1 MVDGTVR
8 AFCGAFV
15 ATLVLGLASSAPPAA
30 AQRYGAEIAVGDAAL
45 YEVGGAVPIRSIGG
59 FSGRPLDLSV
69 SYGWTGDFQCGNF
82 DLSASIGDQLGDAQ
96 SAARRMMGDLVTSA
110 QGVVASLPGL
120 VLQRLNP
127 SLYDMLTGMM
137 AEAGVNF
144 RLARANCERTVEA
157 MRNRTAVG
165 GWRAVADGEFWKR
178 QIAGGREATEVEKD
192 VGGGDGGDAGVTW
205 GPNGEKAG
213 GLGQEP
219 VRQIGDT
226 VKTGLATVTG
236 ATPPPP
242 GGTSPDYCAGAA
254 ADFRVCEVFA
264 SLDEAEAFARKVVG
278 EIEIRTCRE
287 DAGCVPV
294 ASLPGEGLREAMM
307 DEIEALYGDEVAGEG
322 PLLEVA
328 LGAPPTAALL
338 AEMRGAGGV
347 GVDPAVL
354 AAIAEEPGASRRRAL
369 AGRLAAEIAMERTM
383 EKAFFLRRALRA
395 GLRAP
400 AVASNAMAR
409 ATVLE
414 AVAELNEEIAEL
426 GQEMAFAE
434 RRARGVPLSVLGR
447 RAARVAGPAG
457 EYGVR
462 AHLPTAGALGADAEA
477 ERAAREE

>member
-1 MVDGTVR
+1 MDGALRT
-8 AFCGAFV
+8 FCGAF
-15 ATLVLGLASSAPPAA
+15 AGTLLLGLASSAPPAA
-30 AQRYGAEIAVGDAAL
+30 AQRYGAEVAVGDAAL

-59 FSGRPLDLSV
+59 FSGRAVDLSV
-69 SYGWTGDFQCGNF
+69 SYGWRGDFQCGNF
-82 DLSASIGDQLGDAQ
+82 DLSASVGDQLGNAQ
-96 SAARRMMGDLVTSA
+96 SAARQMMGNLITSA

-144 RLARANCERTVEA
+144 RLARANCERTVDA
-157 MRNRTAVG
+157 MRDRTAAG

-178 QIAGGREATEVEKD
+178 QIGAGGREATAVEKD
-192 VGGGDGGDAGVTW
+192 VGAGAGGDAGVTW

-226 VKTGLATVTG
+226 VRTGLATVTG

-254 ADFRVCEVFA
+254 AEFRVCAVFA
-264 SLDEAEAFARKVVG
+264 SLDDAEAFARKVVG
-278 EIEIRTCRE
+278 EIEIQTCRE

-307 DEIEALYGDEVAGEG
+307 DEIEALYGSEADGPG

-328 LGAPPTAALL
+328 LGAAPTAALL
-338 AEMRGAGGV
+338 AGMRGAGGV

-354 AAIAEEPGASRRRAL
+354 AAIAEEPSVSRRRAL

-395 GLRAP
+395 GMRAP
-400 AVASNAMAR
+400 AVASNELAR

-414 AVAELNEEIAEL
+414 AIVELNEEIAEL
-426 GQEMAFAE
+426 TQEMAFAE
-434 RRARGVPLSVLGR
+434 RRARGVPLAVLGR

-457 EYGVR
+457 EYGME
-462 AHLPTAGALGADAEA
+462 AHLPTAGALGADAAA
-477 ERAAREE
+477 ERAAREQ